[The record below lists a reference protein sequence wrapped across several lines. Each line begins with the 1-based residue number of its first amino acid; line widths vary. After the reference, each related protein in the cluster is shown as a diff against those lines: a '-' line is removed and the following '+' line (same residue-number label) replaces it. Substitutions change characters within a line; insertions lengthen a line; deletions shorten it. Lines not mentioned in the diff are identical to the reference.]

1 MKEFL
6 KKNKKNILNVLF
18 LMLVFG
24 LTIYYVFNGTDG
36 DLSTLAEKM
45 QMADIRWLVLAVI
58 FMVFFIY
65 GESHVIHYMLKKMGI
80 ITKHFTCFLYSC
92 VGFFFSCITPSATGG
107 QPAQLYYMKK
117 NNIPVPLATVI
128 LMIVTITY
136 KMVLVAVGV
145 WIVVF
150 DHSFIREHL
159 SGILF
164 VFYLGIALNVFCVVF
179 MLILVFHPVL
189 AEKMV
194 VLLFKVLEKI
204 HLLKKKED
212 RLEKFRAS
220 MDTYRQ
226 TAAFLKSN
234 IPVVVKV
241 FLITVLQRF
250 AYFFVTYF
258 VYKSFGLS
266 GTSIYVVVM
275 LQAVISLS
283 VDMLPLPGG
292 MGISE
297 ALFNIIF
304 LPVFGQALLLPGM
317 ILSRS
322 LSFYTELFLSAAFT
336 IFAHIYIGRF
346 TKLEGLKIKRA
357 AKHFKKMD
365 FMQKK

>member
-1 MKEFL
+1 MKSFW
-6 KKNKKNILNVLF
+6 KKNKKNILNTLF
-18 LMLVFG
+18 LVLVFG
-24 LTIYYVFNGTDG
+24 LTLYYVFNGTDG
-36 DLSTLAEKM
+36 DLSTLGEKM
-45 QMADIRWLVLAVI
+45 KMADIRWLLLAIVFIVL
-58 FMVFFIY
+58 FIY
-65 GESHVIHYMLKKMGI
+65 GESHIIHYMLKKMGI
-80 ITKHFTCFLYSC
+80 VTRRFTCFLYSC

-107 QPAQLYYMKK
+107 QPAQIYYMKR
-117 NNIPVPLATVI
+117 NNIPIPLATVI

-145 WIVVF
+145 WLVIF
-150 DHSFIREHL
+150 DNGFISEYL
-159 SGILF
+159 SGMLF
-164 VFYLGIALNVFCVVF
+164 IFYLGIGLNVFCVVS
-179 MLILVFHPVL
+179 MLILVFHPLL
-189 AEKMV
+189 AEKIV
-194 VLLFKVLEKI
+194 VLLFKALEKI
-204 HLLKKKED
+204 HLLKKKAD
-212 RLEKFRAS
+212 RIDKFRSS

-226 TAAFLKSN
+226 TAAYLKEN

-266 GTSIYVVVM
+266 GTSVYVIVM

-297 ALFNIIF
+297 ALFNIVF

-322 LSFYTELFLSAAFT
+322 LSFYTELFLSAALT
-336 IFAHIYIGRF
+336 VFAHIYIGRF
-346 TKLEGLKIKRA
+346 TKAEGE
-357 AKHFKKMD
+357 
-365 FMQKK
+365 